1 MKKSMMPQMA
11 AREKGVRL
19 AQKMQVGPC
28 ISVGIQL
35 EKTEVGPTSGP
46 TWRLSHSNCKRA
58 SELASRTYF
67 VPPEIV
73 LWCQFP
79 VHSIRLQCRGIRLS
93 AAEAVV
99 AKALKD
105 VAAA

>member
-1 MKKSMMPQMA
+1 MA
-11 AREKGVRL
+11 
-19 AQKMQVGPC
+19 QQMQVGPC
-28 ISVGIQL
+28 IPMGIQL

-46 TWRLSHSNCKRA
+46 TWRLSHSSGKRA
-58 SELASRTYF
+58 SELVSRTYF

-79 VHSIRLQCRGIRLS
+79 VHGIKLQCRGIRLS

-99 AKALKD
+99 AKASKD
-105 VAAA
+105 IAAA